1 MLEITLILILAV
13 VAMVAIIV
21 NRKSLLACIVITAVS
36 SLLGLGFLVLYANA
50 DKFSSHAKLLSFTIT
65 ASVVVIIALLVVTY
79 IGVKM
84 HFKKL
89 FTIKKYV
96 PEEPQEAVGEPML
109 IPGTTVYAKAVGIFG
124 RRELAETGT
133 AATTQ
138 TKASQTHEPQT
149 VQPQTQTAQTQ
160 TVQPQTQ
167 TAQTQA
173 EKPKDDMLVRMLMK
187 AESFKEKGQYVLA
200 EQMYVTYI
208 ARCPD
213 NSSRADGELLMLDCR
228 ILAGNTDGAKQQLA
242 DLINKLRSGEYQL
255 TQEQKK
261 MLADCKMR
269 LMKM

>member
-65 ASVVVIIALLVVTY
+65 ASAVVIIALLVVTY

-124 RRELAETGT
+124 RRELAETG

-138 TKASQTHEPQT
+138 TQAAQT

-167 TAQTQA
+167 TVQPQP

-269 LMKM
+269 LMRM

>member
-65 ASVVVIIALLVVTY
+65 ASAVVIIALLVVTY

-124 RRELAETGT
+124 RRELAETG

-138 TKASQTHEPQT
+138 TQAAQT

-160 TVQPQTQ
+160 TAQPQTQ
-167 TAQTQA
+167 TVQPQP

-269 LMKM
+269 LMRM